1 MLKHSEFK
9 FYIPVSS
16 PGTKG
21 QLVSEENFGVFKS
34 PKKWTLLCKEFNSSL
49 ASKMGQKNKI
59 KAVYK
64 Y

>member
-21 QLVSEENFGVFKS
+21 QLISGGNFDIFKS
-34 PKKWTLLCKEFNSSL
+34 PKK
-49 ASKMGQKNKI
+49 
-59 KAVYK
+59 
-64 Y
+64 